1 MDHGYY
7 DFLYLEQVKQLTR
20 LEVKILLLIFILISA
35 IYANAQQIINLYPN
49 EIPNSKLSE
58 MKEIRMENNGLL
70 IGFRSI
76 SKPTLEVYLPDAQS
90 ATGKAV
96 IICPGGGYGM
106 ESYRLEGT
114 NIAEA
119 YQRKGIAAFIL
130 KYRLPSDSIMNDKS
144 IGPLQ
149 DAQQAIKTVRQHA
162 AEWKLDTAKIGI
174 MGFSAGGHLASTA
187 GTHFDKS
194 YIPNEEKI
202 NLRPSF
208 MILVYPVISM
218 KDELT
223 HGGSKSNLLG
233 KMPNMDR
240 VNQFSNE
247 LHVGP
252 NTPPTWLTHTGDDK
266 VVTVEN
272 SIRFYQELI
281 KNGVFAEMHLYPKG
295 NHGFVLNLPT
305 DEWMQ
310 PLISWILKI

>member
-1 MDHGYY
+1 MKQIVMF
-7 DFLYLEQVKQLTR
+7 FLLFVSLH
-20 LEVKILLLIFILISA
+20 SS
-35 IYANAQQIINLYPN
+35 AQQIISLYPSA
-49 EIPNSKLSE
+49 IPNSKPYP
-58 MKEIRMENNGLL
+58 MKEIRMENNGQFLGYRN
-70 IGFRSI
+70 IAS
-76 SKPTLEVYLPDAQS
+76 PTLNVYLPDEKT
-90 ATGKAV
+90 ATGTAV

-114 NIAEA
+114 IIAEA
-119 YQRKGIAAFIL
+119 FVSQGIAAFIL
-130 KYRLPSDSIMNDKS
+130 KYRLPSDSTMIDKT

-149 DAQQAIKTVRQHA
+149 DAQQAIKTVREHA

-202 NLRPSF
+202 SLRPDF
-208 MILVYPVISM
+208 MILIYPVISM
-218 KDELT
+218 TDELT
-223 HGGSKSNLLG
+223 HKGSRENLLG
-233 KMPNMDR
+233 KAPNAA
-240 VNQFSNE
+240 QIKLFSNE
-247 LHVGP
+247 LQVNA

-281 KNGVFAEMHLYPKG
+281 RNKVAAEMHLYPKG
-295 NHGFVLNLPT
+295 NHGFVLSLPT

-310 PLISWILKI
+310 PLFAWMKKSGFVK